1 MKDLNHNNSKPS
13 HFVNMFTNI
22 SEGVKSTILKPRLDS
37 VAQRALSRVLHHPH
51 EINRDRQETETM
63 KSQRST
69 RMTNREPDVI
79 PDESEIEVLLQIME
93 QYFDF
98 LDAFDFNSCASGS
111 TVLIVADE
119 FTLSLP
125 LEGLPQLSQF

>member
-1 MKDLNHNNSKPS
+1 M
-13 HFVNMFTNI
+13 
-22 SEGVKSTILKPRLDS
+22 
-37 VAQRALSRVLHHPH
+37 AQRALSRVLHHPH
-51 EINRDRQETETM
+51 EVNRGRQETETM

-79 PDESEIEVLLQIME
+79 PTDESEIEVLLQIME
-93 QYFDF
+93 QYFDL
-98 LDAFDFNSCASGS
+98 LDAFDFSSCASGS

-119 FTLSLP
+119 FTQSLP